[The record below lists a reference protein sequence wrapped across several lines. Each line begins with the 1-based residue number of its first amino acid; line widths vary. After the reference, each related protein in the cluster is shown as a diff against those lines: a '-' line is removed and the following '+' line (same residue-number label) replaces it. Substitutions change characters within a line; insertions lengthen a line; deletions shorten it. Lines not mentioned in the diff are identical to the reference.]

1 MKFLSDEERVQLK
14 AQHKKERDKRI
25 CDRIKA
31 VLLYDKEWSF
41 QEIAEVL
48 LLTEEAI
55 RHHVSEYKSSKKLK
69 PEGGGSEEKLSA
81 EQVQKLE
88 SHLENHT
95 YLYVKDIVAYV
106 PSYLEY
112 LVYHSWH
119 EKLASAS

>member
-1 MKFLSDEERVQLK
+1 
-14 AQHKKERDKRI
+14 
-25 CDRIKA
+25 

-88 SHLENHT
+88 SHLETSKIILHFLPPYSPN
-95 YLYVKDIVAYV
+95 LNPIER
-106 PSYLEY
+106 L
-112 LVYHSWH
+112 W
-119 EKLASAS
+119 KLKMY